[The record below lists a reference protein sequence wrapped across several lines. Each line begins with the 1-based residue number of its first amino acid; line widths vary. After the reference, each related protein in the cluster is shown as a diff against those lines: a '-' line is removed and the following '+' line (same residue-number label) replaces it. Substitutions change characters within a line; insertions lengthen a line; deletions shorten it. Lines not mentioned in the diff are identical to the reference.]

1 VRFVFSQASNPH
13 SRQPSLLREFLDGAL
28 AIAFPTDCSLCGG
41 ELSSD
46 GWLRICRACWASLQP
61 WSGPLC
67 TRCGLPFPSP
77 RALDSSVAECGAC
90 REDEPAFDGARSFG
104 LYAGNLRQVVLRLK
118 FAGDERLGARL
129 GELLAPTFDLL
140 PQVGEFDSPLIV
152 PVPLHPSRWRERGFN
167 QSELL
172 AAGMVRG
179 LGRQSGGAAPKVAKT
194 CLRRKRATPPQTGL
208 SVAARR
214 ENPRGAFE
222 VVKPQEVRG
231 RVIVLVDD
239 VMTTGATLSACARAL
254 KRVGAAQVMGLTLAR
269 ATPQFP
275 DLTRIDSDN
284 TVDGLDWDST

>member
-1 VRFVFSQASNPH
+1 MDGVFAV
-13 SRQPSLLREFLDGAL
+13 
-28 AIAFPTDCSLCGG
+28 AFPTDCSLCGG
-41 ELSSD
+41 ELSSE

-61 WSGPLC
+61 WRGPLC

-77 RALDSSVAECGAC
+77 HALDSSIAECGAC
-90 REDEPAFDGARSFG
+90 RKDAAAFDGARSFG
-104 LYAGNLRQVVLRLK
+104 LYAGKLRQVILRLK

-129 GELLAPTFDLL
+129 GELLASTWDSL
-140 PQVGEFDSPLIV
+140 PRVGEFASPLIV
-152 PVPLHPSRWRERGFN
+152 PVPLHRSRRRERGFN

-172 AAGMVRG
+172 AAG
-179 LGRQSGGAAPKVAKT
+179 LGRALRRQSGGAAPQVAKA

-222 VVKPQEVRG
+222 VVKPEEVRG
-231 RVIVLVDD
+231 RGIVLVDD

-254 KRVGAAQVMGLTLAR
+254 KRAGAGWVLGLTLAR

-275 DLTRIDSDN
+275 DLTRVDSDN
-284 TVDGLDWDST
+284 TVDGLGRDST